1 MSKRTISR
9 LLQIANNMTQ
19 DAKRIVQASDLP
31 QDTALKIS
39 RLPDDQQAEAASL
52 LVAGTVQSVEQY
64 QRERRERIMAARPPL
79 PDEPPEDTRTEAE
92 KNREKVESLNGLVR
106 EFSQFVEQFLDRMKM
121 YQGFADAFAE
131 MSQTQISQVWDSV
144 AAVDMTI
151 IDFSKEVKA
160 LQAENE
166 NGGNEHEN

>member
-1 MSKRTISR
+1 MCLRDS
-9 LLQIANNMTQ
+9 
-19 DAKRIVQASDLP
+19 
-31 QDTALKIS
+31 
-39 RLPDDQQAEAASL
+39 
-52 LVAGTVQSVEQY
+52 
-64 QRERRERIMAARPPL
+64 

-92 KNREKVESLNGLVR
+92 KDREKMESLNGLVR

-131 MSQTQISQVWDSV
+131 MSQTQISQVWDSI

-166 NGGNEHEN
+166 DGGNDNEN